1 MKHNAFK
8 YTLYSLVGALLLLG
22 TGCTAVPTAAAP
34 QAQQELVEQL
44 EQMTDEVSALRQ
56 EVADL
61 KAQQQEQPQQEQ
73 PVEQPQPEAEAAA
86 AVVTPEPKPALTP
99 IPAKEVKQSADQ
111 PAEPVKSVGDYGVDA
126 LAAEVAA
133 AVKRANDT
141 APAATREENRALY
154 RDVEKAMD
162 ALDRKLDQAEDRA
175 EQDVRNGKLSRADY
189 KEVER
194 QLEKL
199 ENDLDRAEDALERR
213 LGLDD

>member
-61 KAQQQEQPQQEQ
+61 KAQQQEQP
-73 PVEQPQPEAEAAA
+73 VEQPQPEAEAVA

-199 ENDLDRAEDALERR
+199 ENDLDRAEDALELR